1 MNLILTLVGAFLV
14 GAIPFAFV
22 VGRLLGHDL
31 RTVGSGNVGATNLAR
46 TAGFRWGVVAF
57 FLDAGKG
64 VAPWLVAAAL
74 FPGTGW
80 LPVTAGG
87 AAVLGHCFS
96 PFLGFRGG
104 KGVATAAGVLGVE
117 EPLLA
122 VTLLLIWAVALGA
135 LRNVGIASTIAAISA
150 MVSGVVLVLR
160 APDAPVW
167 TAQAPVAILLVAVG
181 LLVVL
186 RHRRNIVDYLRPPPK
201 QETTS

>member
-1 MNLILTLVGAFLV
+1 MNLILTLVGAFLI

-46 TAGFRWGVVAF
+46 TAGLGWGVVAF

-64 VAPWLVAAAL
+64 VAPLLVGAAL
-74 FPGTGW
+74 FPETRW

-104 KGVATAAGVLGVE
+104 KGVATAAGVVGVA

-122 VTLLLIWAVALGA
+122 VTLFLVWGAALAA
-135 LRNVGIASTIAAISA
+135 LRNVGIASTVAAISA
-150 MVSGVVLVLR
+150 MVSGGVLLLR
-160 APDAPVW
+160 APDTAVR

-186 RHRRNIVDYLRPPPK
+186 RHRRNIVDYVRPPPTR
-201 QETTS
+201 ETAS